1 MALGFGVVAGVGS
14 AKPKDG
20 EVHGN
25 WTVRCEKQGNAAE
38 EQCFIFQNL
47 VLREGGQRVLH
58 IAVGFLAKE
67 SEPIALVT
75 MPLGISLPP
84 GVSIVVDQGGP
95 TSKFPIERC
104 EPKGCRG
111 GMKLD
116 TRMVDALK
124 KGKEATVTFH
134 DAARQPVKVPISL
147 KGFSA
152 GLTALH

>member
-1 MALGFGVVAGVGS
+1 MALGLCVLTGAGS

-67 SEPIALVT
+67 PEPIALVT
-75 MPLGISLPP
+75 IPLGISLPL
-84 GVSIVVDQGGP
+84 GVSIMVDQDGLR
-95 TSKFPIERC
+95 SKFPIERC

-111 GMKLD
+111 GVKLD
-116 TRMVDALK
+116 ARMLDALK

-134 DAARQPVKVPISL
+134 DADRQPVKVPISL